1 MAAPSSSIV
10 IIDPD
15 GDLVLLLG
23 PVPLSKSD
31 ASTSNPRI
39 DVPNTNIL
47 SPKAPNNPG
56 ETQNEC
62 TQLSRSEVLVSS
74 KHLSF
79 ASPVFKAM
87 LTGDFREAVELREK
101 GRTEIPL
108 PDDDADAMI
117 TLVNVIHGRF
127 NSVSKYPNLILLTK
141 IAILV
146 DKYQCHE
153 STKFVAKVWA
163 ANDHLPRIWS
173 QEWYNIACWICVAW
187 VFRLDHEFRDATEE
201 IIKESGVGLGAIL
214 KENDL
219 ALPIPER
226 IISKIANQMKDS
238 RSLTRCK
245 DKIDESRENAVSQ
258 LIKFLKD
265 TISRY
270 QGHTLMCPS
279 QSLRRVLDIISHR
292 ETCDATVLGSLI
304 KGATEKG
311 LFPFPEV
318 PFNNEL
324 PFSVVKRSIESLE
337 PRTACNVVV
346 QVESLHHDVLE
357 RIRQSIEFIDEK
369 ISGLSLADCE

>member
-23 PVPLSKSD
+23 PVPLSNRMHPLQAP
-31 ASTSNPRI
+31 ASTFLMQ
-39 DVPNTNIL
+39 T
-47 SPKAPNNPG
+47 
-56 ETQNEC
+56 
-62 TQLSRSEVLVSS
+62 SS
-74 KHLSF
+74 VQRHPTTLAKRRMNVINC
-79 ASPVFKAM
+79 PVFKAM
-87 LTGDFREAVELREK
+87 LTGDFSEAVELREK
-101 GRTEIPL
+101 GRTEILL

-117 TLVNVIHGRF
+117 TLVKVIHGRF
-127 NSVSKYPNLILLTK
+127 NSVSKFPNLILLTK

-163 ANDHLPRIWS
+163 ANDHLEPRRWS
-173 QEWYNIACWICVAW
+173 QDWYDIACWICVAW
-187 VFRLDHEFRDATEE
+187 VFRLNDEFRDATEE
-201 IIKESGVGLGAIL
+201 IIRYSGVGLGAIL

-226 IISKIANQMKDS
+226 IISKVANQMKDS
-238 RSLTRCK
+238 RSLTRFK

-258 LIKFLKD
+258 LIKVLKD

-270 QGHTLMCPS
+270 QGHILMCPS
-279 QSLRRVLDIISHR
+279 HSLRHVLDIISHR

-318 PFNNEL
+318 PFNNSL
-324 PFSVVKRSIESLE
+324 PFSVVRGDIESLE

-346 QVESLHHDVLE
+346 QDESLDHDVLKM
-357 RIRQSIEFIDEK
+357 IHQSIEPIDENT
-369 ISGLSLADCE
+369 SGLSLKDCK

>member
-1 MAAPSSSIV
+1 MATLSSSIV

-39 DVPNTNIL
+39 DVPNANIL
-47 SPKAPNNPG
+47 SPKASNNPG

-62 TQLSRSEVLVSS
+62 TQLSRSEILVSS

-101 GRTEIPL
+101 GRTEILL
-108 PDDDADAMI
+108 PDDDAFAMI
-117 TLVNVIHGRF
+117 MLLKVIHGRL
-127 NSVSKYPNLILLTK
+127 NSVSKDPNLILLTK

-153 STKFVAKVWA
+153 STKFA
-163 ANDHLPRIWS
+163 ATNHHLPRIWNLDA
-173 QEWYNIACWICVAW
+173 YNIACWICVAW
-187 VFRLDHEFRDATEE
+187 VFRLDDKFKEATEM
-201 IIKESGVGLGAIL
+201 IVRESGVGLGAIL
-214 KENDL
+214 KENNL

-238 RSLTRCK
+238 RSLTRFK

-258 LIKFLKD
+258 LIEVLKD

-270 QGHTLMCPS
+270 HGQTLMCPS
-279 QSLRRVLDIISHR
+279 HSLRRVLDIISHR

-318 PFNNEL
+318 PFNNPL
-324 PFSVVKRSIESLE
+324 PFLLVKDSIESLE

-346 QVESLHHDVLE
+346 QDESLHHDVLE
-357 RIRQSIEFIDEK
+357 RIQQSTEFIDEK